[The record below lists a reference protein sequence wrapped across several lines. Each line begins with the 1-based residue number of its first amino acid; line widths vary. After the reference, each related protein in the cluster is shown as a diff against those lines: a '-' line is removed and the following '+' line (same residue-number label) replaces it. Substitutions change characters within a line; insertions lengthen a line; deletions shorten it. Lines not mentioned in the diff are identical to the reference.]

1 MGINVEHAPSN
12 EPDPEDVLSRMR
24 TAGVQLTPENYHVWF
39 EYVRGENSQ
48 LVSQVERIRQAGEAF
63 TKEINKKLYT
73 EFFDDDDDE
82 RARRLVQK
90 RTHAVLRDALNGILT
105 SQSSTSEYQDS
116 LHDFTEAMTNLTD
129 TKGIAGLVKELVRES
144 NRMAESSIYYQN
156 QLEDVRAEAVKL
168 NEELEEAMRSSSV
181 DPLTGLW
188 NRKAVDEKLQELFED
203 FRKDGTVF
211 SAVMIDVDKF
221 RDFNTRY
228 GHQIGD
234 AVLRVVSNTLKES
247 VKGLD
252 FVARYGGE
260 EFIVLFP
267 KTGRDNAAIVA
278 NKMRIAVE
286 EHRKRISSTGEVLD
300 PITISCGVAEI
311 TSSDDVESVV
321 HRADR
326 ALYLA
331 KHSGRNQVKT
341 ELDLDQE
348 TSLSE

>member
-1 MGINVEHAPSN
+1 MGINVDKAPDS

-48 LVSQVERIRQAGEAF
+48 LVSQVERIRAAGELF

-73 EFFDDDDDE
+73 EFFDDDGDD
-82 RARRLVQK
+82 RARRLAQK
-90 RTHAVLRDALNGILT
+90 KTHAVLREALNGILT
-105 SQSSTSEYQDS
+105 SQSNTSDYQDS
-116 LHDFTEAMTNLTD
+116 LNDFTEAMTNLTD

-144 NRMAESSIYYQN
+144 NRMAQSNIFYQN

-168 NEELEEAMRSSSV
+168 NEELEEAMRSSSI
-181 DPLTGLW
+181 DPLTGLF
-188 NRKAVDEKLQELFED
+188 NRKAVDEKLEELLERFLEN
-203 FRKDGTVF
+203 GTVF

-267 KTGRDNAAIVA
+267 KTSRDNAAIVA
-278 NKMRIAVE
+278 DKMRIAVE

-311 TSSDDVESVV
+311 TTSDNAESVI
-321 HRADR
+321 HRADQ

-331 KHSGRNQVKT
+331 KNSGRNQVKT
-341 ELDLDQE
+341 EQDLE
-348 TSLSE
+348 